1 MYQGLVMMIAVQ
13 ICSEVTIR
21 DVDDYTI
28 SFRFKREEG
37 VNEFIDE
44 LIAYSDFVAVSRL
57 GLEVL
62 VNFATD

>member
-1 MYQGLVMMIAVQ
+1 MYQGLVMTIAAR
-13 ICSEVTIR
+13 ICAEVAIR

-44 LIAYSDFVAVSRL
+44 LITYSDFVAVSRL

-62 VNFATD
+62 VSFATE